1 MAARLAIYD
10 ESTAGEKSVALML
23 DVPTG
28 RVTVKELIE
37 MRIKREVERH
47 NSNQRPI
54 FNGLVQPTE
63 TEEELN
69 GYRFKQL
76 KRVDWQKQFDAA
88 IKAFKANRIIAL
100 IDDRQVEDLDR
111 EFEIDHTTEVNF
123 LKLVPLVGG

>member
-23 DVPTG
+23 DVPTD

-37 MRIKREVERH
+37 MRIQREVEKH
-47 NSNQRPI
+47 NSNRQPI

-63 TEEELN
+63 TEKELN

-76 KRVDWQKQFDAA
+76 KRVDWQKQYDTA
-88 IKAFKANRIIAL
+88 IEAFKANHIIVL
-100 IDDRQVEDLDR
+100 IDERQVEDLDQA
-111 EFEIDHTTEVNF
+111 FVIDHTTEVSF
-123 LKLVPLVGG
+123 LKIVPLVGG

>member
-23 DVPTG
+23 DVPTD

-37 MRIKREVERH
+37 MRIQSEVEKH
-47 NSNQRPI
+47 NSNQQPV

-76 KRVDWQKQFDAA
+76 KQIDWQKQYDAA
-88 IKAFKANRIIAL
+88 IKAFKANRIIVL
-100 IDDRQVEDLDR
+100 IDDRQVEDLDQ
-111 EFEIDHTTEVNF
+111 EFVIDHTTEVSF
-123 LKLVPLVGG
+123 LKIVPLVGG